1 MKLETVAIDSLSL
14 DPANLRKHSQRNLDA
29 IGASLRRFGQQKPIV
44 VNAQNVVLAGNGT
57 LTAARAI
64 GWKEI
69 KIVRSE
75 LAGTQAT
82 AFGIADNRSAELA
95 EWDDNLADVLASL
108 KAEDFPIE
116 DIGFSADDLA
126 ELADEPEPSD
136 ADAEPQID
144 KAEELRA
151 KWDVE
156 LGQIWQLGEHRIIC
170 GDSTSA
176 QVVAKLMGAEKANM
190 VFTDPPYGVS
200 YTDSL
205 GRSIKNDELTDG
217 KLEKFLFDAFS
228 SGVSVCDA
236 NCPWYVWHADRY
248 TTEFVAALKQSG
260 LRVRQQIIW
269 AKGEGREGTAEV
281 DAPAIGGAHFRF
293 LHEPCWYASLGTP
306 FNAGDRKTTTVW
318 TVTRP
323 TTGTLHP
330 TQKPIPLIKIALEN
344 SSRENAIIL
353 DLFGG
358 SGSTMIACEQMG
370 RRCRSVE
377 IDPKYLAVSIQ
388 RWVDATGKEPKKL

>member
-14 DPANLRKHSQRNLDA
+14 DPANLRKHSARNLDA

-44 VNAQNVVLAGNGT
+44 VNEQNVVLAGNGT

-108 KAEDFPIE
+108 KAEDFPLS
-116 DIGFSADDLA
+116 DIGFDEADLK
-126 ELADEPEPSD
+126 ELVKEPEPSD
-136 ADAEPQID
+136 TDAEPQID

-151 KWDVE
+151 KWGVE
-156 LGQIWQLGEHRIIC
+156 VGQIWQLGEHLLMC
-170 GDSTSA
+170 GDSTK
-176 QVVAKLMGAEKANM
+176 VDDVRKLMGSLKANM

-200 YTDSL
+200 YKDSL
-205 GRSIKNDELTDG
+205 GRSIQNDELTDSD
-217 KLEKFLFDAFS
+217 LQEFLHKAFAC
-228 SGVSVCDA
+228 GVDVSATDCA
-236 NCPWYVWHADRY
+236 WYVWHADRF
-248 TTEFVAALKQSG
+248 TTEFVAALKDAG
-260 LRVRQQIIW
+260 LKIRQQIVW
-269 AKGEGREGTAEV
+269 VKGEGREGTAEV
-281 DAPAIGGAHFRF
+281 NAPAIGGAHFRF
-293 LHEPCWYASLGTP
+293 LHEPCWYASLGKP

-323 TTGTLHP
+323 TRGTIHP
-330 TQKPIPLIKIALEN
+330 TQKPVELVSIALKN
-344 SSRENAIIL
+344 SSQTNSIIL

-358 SGSTMIACEQMG
+358 SGSTMMACEQLS
-370 RRCRSVE
+370 RKCRAMELSPIYV
-377 IDPKYLAVSIQ
+377 AASIQ